1 MISIFIGIFPLDYL
15 YFVYIVIFIKKR
27 WRAFME
33 QHASVISLLVVV
45 TVAFVTPILLHRLK
59 LNYIP
64 VVVAEIIMGLVIGK
78 SGFNVVHED
87 MWLSTLSTLGFI
99 FLMFLSGLEIDFTAF
114 TGGKKNNTLPNGKK
128 EPNTFLVSS
137 IIFIGIFIISLVLSY
152 LFVFAGFIDNAFL
165 MTLIISTISL
175 GVVVPTLKEA
185 HLMKSNIGQ
194 IILLVAVVADL
205 VTMILLAIFVSI
217 YDPGQGNTWLLLILF
232 AAGVVLYF
240 VGKRFKNRPLLES
253 MSKGTVQIGTR
264 AVFML
269 IIVLVGLSETVGAEN
284 ILGAF
289 LAGVLVSLL
298 SPNQELIHKLD
309 SFGYGFLIPIFFV
322 MIGVELDV
330 WSLFADKKLLLLIP
344 LLLLG
349 LLISKIV
356 PVYLLKIWYDT
367 KTVLASGFLLTS
379 TLSLVIAAA
388 TIGERMEVIST
399 EMSGT
404 LILVAVITSIFTPIA
419 FKKLFPKEVA
429 AAPKVKIA
437 FLGANQVTLPVSREL
452 KSGLY
457 ETTLYHTVMDK
468 IDKLIS
474 NSLFDIVEISD
485 YSLETIEKNKIFQT
499 DIIVISTGKDQTN
512 ADLAVKAKELGI
524 PRVIARIESPE
535 VEQGLR
541 DKEIEVFS
549 SFMSTKTLLRALI
562 ETPSVINILTNQE
575 TSLYEIRMQ
584 NEQYDGMTLRRFP
597 FTGDVIFVR
606 IFRGKDSIVP
616 HGDTEL
622 LLNDRLIV
630 TGSKEYVDELKRELE
645 F

>member
-1 MISIFIGIFPLDYL
+1 
-15 YFVYIVIFIKKR
+15 
-27 WRAFME
+27 ME
-33 QHASVISLLVVV
+33 QHASVISLLIVV

-64 VVVAEIIMGLVIGK
+64 VVVAEIIMGLVFGQ

-114 TGGKKNNTLPNGKK
+114 TGGKENNKLPSGKK
-128 EPNTFLVSS
+128 EPNTFLVAT
-137 IIFIGIFIISLVLSY
+137 IIFIGIFVFSLGLSY

-185 HLMKSNIGQ
+185 NLMKSNIGQ
-194 IILLVAVVADL
+194 IILLIAVVADL

-217 YDPGQGNTWLLLILF
+217 YDKGQGNTWLLLILF

-253 MSKGTVQIGTR
+253 LSRGTVQIGTR

-269 IIVLVGLSETVGAEN
+269 IIVLVGLSESVGAEN

-298 SPNQELIHKLD
+298 SPNQELVHKLD

-322 MIGVELDV
+322 MIGVELDI

-344 LLLLG
+344 LLLIG

-388 TIGERMEVIST
+388 TIGERMKVITT

-429 AAPKVKIA
+429 IDRKLSIA

-457 ETTLYHTVMDK
+457 ETTLYHTKMDK
-468 IDKLIS
+468 SDKLSS
-474 NSLFDIVEISD
+474 NSLFDIVEIPD
-485 YSLETIEKNKIFQT
+485 YSLDTIEKNKIFQA
-499 DIIVISTGKDQTN
+499 DIIVISTGDVQIN
-512 ADLAVKAKELGI
+512 AKLSLKAKEMNVS
-524 PRVIARIESPE
+524 RVIARIENPE
-535 VEQGLR
+535 IEQSLR
-541 DKEIEVFS
+541 ENEIEVFS

-575 TSLYEIRMQ
+575 TSLYEIRMK
-584 NEQYDGMTLRRFP
+584 NEQFDGMTLRRFP

-606 IFRGKDSIVP
+606 IFRGKDSLVP

>member
-1 MISIFIGIFPLDYL
+1 
-15 YFVYIVIFIKKR
+15 
-27 WRAFME
+27 ME

-114 TGGKKNNTLPNGKK
+114 TGGKKNKTLPNGKK
-128 EPNTFLVSS
+128 EPNTFLVST
-137 IIFIGIFIISLVLSY
+137 IIFIGIFIISLLLSY

-194 IILLVAVVADL
+194 IILLVAVIADL
-205 VTMILLAIFVSI
+205 ATMILLAIFVSI

-344 LLLLG
+344 LLLVG
-349 LLISKIV
+349 LLLSKIV
-356 PVYLLKIWYDT
+356 PVYLLKVWYDS

-388 TIGERMEVIST
+388 TIGERMEVISS

-429 AAPKVKIA
+429 AAPKERIA

-452 KSGLY
+452 ESSLY
-457 ETTLYHTVMDK
+457 ETILYHTKMDK
-468 IDKLIS
+468 LDKMIS
-474 NSLFDIVEISD
+474 NSLFEIVEISD
-485 YSLETIEKNKIFQT
+485 YSLETIESNKIFQT
-499 DIIVISTGKDQTN
+499 DIIVISTGNDQTN
-512 ADLAVKAKELGI
+512 ADLAIKAKELGVT
-524 PRVIARIESPE
+524 RVIVRIESPD
-535 VEQGLR
+535 VEQSLR

-562 ETPSVINILTNQE
+562 ETPSVVNILTNQE

-584 NEQYDGMTLRRFP
+584 NEQFDGITLRRFP